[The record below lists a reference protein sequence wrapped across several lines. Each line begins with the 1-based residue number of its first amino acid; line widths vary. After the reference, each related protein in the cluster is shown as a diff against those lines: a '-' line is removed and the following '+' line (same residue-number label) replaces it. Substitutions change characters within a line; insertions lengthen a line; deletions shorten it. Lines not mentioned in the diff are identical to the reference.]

1 MKRKKN
7 SYTGG
12 KAKKQSPVKPPY
24 EDKDFPAGATAQHA
38 AQFVVDL
45 YEAGIIK
52 RAPTEQMAIIAM
64 NFSALCQESINDY
77 MHRRLRDLMA
87 KGIKGGVKTTHI
99 SSNGL
104 AILAASLTKAKLI
117 SIEECAGDLRK
128 LADKALEFCTACGL
142 AATQRNLYCAKDSE
156 IKNAWGQRLHPFRSK
171 NRVPLEFVLDW
182 AGLKNSTLINE
193 FKADGVDKDWES
205 LSLCEKNEEMFRY
218 LTREPVELQW
228 TDLPPETGLA
238 HEWSRKETVGDAE
251 QINVMIAT
259 GVTCEMVPRVVE
271 ILKIA
276 KKKKESDQK
285 RRAAQA
291 VQEKKK
297 KM

>member
-7 SYTGG
+7 KYTGA
-12 KAKKQSPVKPPY
+12 KAKKESPVSPPY
-24 EDKDFPAGATAQHA
+24 EDNDFPAGEVAEHA
-38 AQFVVDL
+38 ANFVISL

-52 RAPTEQMAIIAM
+52 RAPIEQMAVIAM
-64 NFSALCQESINDY
+64 NFAALCQEAINDY
-77 MHRRLRDLMA
+77 MHRRFRELRA
-87 KGIKGGVKTTHI
+87 KGIQGGVKITHI

-104 AILAASLTKAKLI
+104 AILAASLIKAKLI
-117 SIEECAGDLRK
+117 SVEECAGDLRK
-128 LADKALEFCTACGL
+128 LADKALEFCAACGL
-142 AATQRNLYCAKDSE
+142 AATKRNLYCAKDSE
-156 IKNAWGQRLHPFRSK
+156 IKNAWGQRLHPYRSK

-193 FKADGVDKDWES
+193 FKANGVDKDWES
-205 LSLCEKNEEMFRY
+205 LSLNEKTEEMFRY
-218 LTREPVELQW
+218 LTREPVQLQW

-238 HEWSRKETVGDAE
+238 QEWSRKESVGNDD
-251 QINVMIAT
+251 QINEMIAM
-259 GVTCEMVPRVVE
+259 GVPCEQVPRVVE
-271 ILKIA
+271 LLKIA

-285 RRAAQA
+285 RRAAQS